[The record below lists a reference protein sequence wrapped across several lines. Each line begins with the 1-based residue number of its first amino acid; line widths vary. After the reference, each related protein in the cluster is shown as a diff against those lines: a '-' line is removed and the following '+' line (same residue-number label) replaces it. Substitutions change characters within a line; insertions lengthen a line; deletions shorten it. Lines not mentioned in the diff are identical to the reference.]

1 MLMHRK
7 HFQRKAKNYLAS
19 KGLSIESW
27 SKSVTDGR
35 KADVLALFGLNL
47 LLEMHTI
54 VHLGNGKT
62 WTMLTKQGKMHQDD
76 LNHCD
81 MHLAYVGRGLFVELV
96 PRNTPLQIVLEMDT
110 SQSVVIRE
118 IKTLTQEE
126 LNTFEQIQKLG
137 LEFGVGPSPAP

>member
-1 MLMHRK
+1 
-7 HFQRKAKNYLAS
+7 
-19 KGLSIESW
+19 
-27 SKSVTDGR
+27 
-35 KADVLALFGLNL
+35 
-47 LLEMHTI
+47 
-54 VHLGNGKT
+54 
-62 WTMLTKQGKMHQDD
+62 MLTKQGKMHQDD